1 MDDGTFHIVPFFW
14 LPKLTAQER
23 QKKDKVPYLEWAS
36 QGHIELTEGDVQDY
50 DFIRKKINDIGHD
63 YMIKEICYDRW
74 NSSQLV
80 VQLIDDGANMSP
92 FGMGYVSQSAP
103 TKEMEKMVL
112 KKLLVHGNNPVLRW
126 QMQNV
131 QLRID
136 PASNCKVDK
145 KRSSEK
151 VDGVIST
158 IMGIGS
164 WMLSDTKGSVYD
176 QRGIISL

>member
-1 MDDGTFHIVPFFW
+1 M
-14 LPKLTAQER
+14 
-23 QKKDKVPYLEWAS
+23 
-36 QGHIELTEGDVQDY
+36 TEGDVQDY

-164 WMLSDTKGSVYD
+164 WMLSDTKGSVYID
-176 QRGIISL
+176 AYNKTEIEFQSYFDLNKYASYDSFRVSHNKRIKTNKKST